1 MIKTQQKINLF
12 IASLNLLVL
21 GLYILNFDLPVN
33 SRLYFLLIFIFL
45 LSLISILEIKFD
57 NLIFRFF
64 STLQLPI
71 LSIIFLFFFL
81 ELNYLFKP
89 NIFPQD
95 LKIWINK
102 DTKSEEVIEYLDH
115 SPYIKFK
122 PNVKVRIQFYRGST
136 NQFEYT
142 WQTDS

>member
-71 LSIIFLFFFL
+71 LSIIFPPSSSNLKENDSAILAPHLLFGYNNEALLLPSMIAFSAIHIASSSG
-81 ELNYLFKP
+81 NNP
-89 NIFPQD
+89 N
-95 LKIWINK
+95 
-102 DTKSEEVIEYLDH
+102 
-115 SPYIKFK
+115 
-122 PNVKVRIQFYRGST
+122 
-136 NQFEYT
+136 
-142 WQTDS
+142 